1 MAIIL
6 PKQTGTDEGELLFR
20 KSGEITDLGE
30 GVQIVRDLKE
40 TLDYYGGVG
49 LAAPQIG
56 ISKKVFI
63 VNIVSSGEQSEL
75 PHIGLKV
82 YINPEILEVSSEAS
96 IDYEGCLSIFYSTLY
111 GQVCRSN
118 SLKIKYLDLEG
129 KEQIEETIHPFQARV
144 ILHEHD
150 HLEGKVFLQRMT
162 SEDMSQLQWEEKL
175 DIRKNV

>member
-1 MAIIL
+1 
-6 PKQTGTDEGELLFR
+6 
-20 KSGEITDLGE
+20 
-30 GVQIVRDLKE
+30 
-40 TLDYYGGVG
+40 
-49 LAAPQIG
+49 
-56 ISKKVFI
+56 
-63 VNIVSSGEQSEL
+63 
-75 PHIGLKV
+75 
-82 YINPEILEVSSEAS
+82 
-96 IDYEGCLSIFYSTLY
+96 
-111 GQVCRSN
+111 VCRSN